1 VVYWHISGDKKI
13 DLPLKSSDLTV
24 MENLGKEIQ
33 IQPGQKGDHTVLPV
47 GNRRYIKTGKLT
59 KNELIAA
66 FNNAEIIN

>member
-47 GNRRYIKTGKLT
+47 GNRRYLKSNKLT
-59 KNELIAA
+59 KDA
-66 FNNAEIIN
+66 FITAFKNAEIIN